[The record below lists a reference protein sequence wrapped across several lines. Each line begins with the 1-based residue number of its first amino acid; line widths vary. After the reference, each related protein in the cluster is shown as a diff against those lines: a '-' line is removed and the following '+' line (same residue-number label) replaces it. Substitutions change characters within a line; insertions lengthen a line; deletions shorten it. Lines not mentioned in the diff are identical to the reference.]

1 MAVEFLPKWNDG
13 TWWDIPKSLFLC
25 FLFVCLFDWLIVWL
39 FSCLV
44 SCCAVLWCV
53 VLCRVALSLLVC
65 LGLGPTRGY
74 NATIS
79 ACEKSGRWQQALRL
93 FYNMQKDDIQRSI
106 ISFNAT
112 ISACEK
118 QGEWELALE
127 LFEFILSSKV
137 AAWRCQPDGDFS
149 FFWF

>member
-1 MAVEFLPKWNDG
+1 ML
-13 TWWDIPKSLFLC
+13 
-25 FLFVCLFDWLIVWL
+25 
-39 FSCLV
+39 
-44 SCCAVLWCV
+44 CCAVVCCV
-53 VLCRVALSLLVC
+53 VLCCVVLSLLVC

-79 ACEKSGRWQQALRL
+79 ACENSGRWQQALRL
-93 FYNMQKDDIQRSI
+93 FYDMQKDDIQRSI